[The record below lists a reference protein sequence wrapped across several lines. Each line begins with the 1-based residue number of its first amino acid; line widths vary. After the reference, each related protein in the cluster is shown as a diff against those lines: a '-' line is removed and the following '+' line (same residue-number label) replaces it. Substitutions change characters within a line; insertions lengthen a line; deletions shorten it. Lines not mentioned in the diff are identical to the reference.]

1 MKKFGFVIAALAL
14 SLAANAQEKTANEY
28 KNEGNDLMKAKK
40 FQQALESYE
49 QAYAI
54 KGDSLDLTTVYNA
67 GYCAMKSDAYD
78 KAITFFTKAEANE
91 SKAQASCY
99 NIAQCLKKQDKTDE
113 YLAQLQSGIEKYKN
127 GKYAA
132 QMKKELTKYYRDK
145 ALASYNEATE
155 VTKKFAANVANQDKL
170 DELKAEAKAKC
181 EEALPNLEKALEVSP
196 DDASANQVKGAIE
209 KLMSTL

>member
-1 MKKFGFVIAALAL
+1 MKKIGFLFAALAL
-14 SLAANAQEKTANEY
+14 TVAANAQEKTANEY
-28 KNEGNDLMKAKK
+28 KNEGNELMKAKK
-40 FQQALESYE
+40 YQQALESYE

-67 GYCAMKSDAYD
+67 GYCAMKADAYD
-78 KAITFFTKAEANE
+78 KAITFFNKAEANA
-91 SKAQASCY
+91 SKADACCY
-99 NIAQCLKKQDKTDE
+99 NAAQCLKKQEKTEE
-113 YLAQLQSGIEKYKN
+113 YIAALQAGIQKYTS
-127 GKYAA
+127 GKYNV

-155 VTKKFAANVANQDKL
+155 VTKQFAANVANQDKL

-196 DDASANQVKGAIE
+196 TDAACSQVKTAIE